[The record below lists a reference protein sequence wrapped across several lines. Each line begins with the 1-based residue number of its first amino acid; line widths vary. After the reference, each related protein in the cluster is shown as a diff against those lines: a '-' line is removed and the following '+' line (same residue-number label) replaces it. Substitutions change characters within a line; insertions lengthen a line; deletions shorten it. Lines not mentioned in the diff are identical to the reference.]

1 MASRR
6 HALLSYRMMRKTL
19 QYLYKMKRETGSE
32 RGKDKARKHKIRRNK
47 QRKTLFVAA
56 NPKYQTLVDDR

>member
-19 QYLYKMKRETGSE
+19 QYTHKMKRGTASE
-32 RGKDKARKHKIRRNK
+32 RAKEKARKCKIG
-47 QRKTLFVAA
+47 RKTLFIA
-56 NPKYQTLVDDR
+56 NPKQQILVDNGC